1 MGSEMCIRDRHEAT
15 AVGRRG
21 VHLDSRPAFNPGVS
35 RSFDHLAAKAHRAM
49 EAAMKLRPILL
60 AVALASP
67 ALASQPGQ
75 SLDCRTDPALL
86 PAWMMP

>member
-1 MGSEMCIRDRHEAT
+1 M
-15 AVGRRG
+15 
-21 VHLDSRPAFNPGVS
+21 N
-35 RSFDHLAAKAHRAM
+35 RSGQLVA
-49 EAAMKLRPILL
+49 LL
-60 AVALASP
+60 VAVALASP

>member
-1 MGSEMCIRDRHEAT
+1 
-15 AVGRRG
+15 
-21 VHLDSRPAFNPGVS
+21 
-35 RSFDHLAAKAHRAM
+35 M